1 MAAGTDRKNVSR
13 TLALPTQKARS
24 ILDARWPNTS
34 SPNGHGLGG
43 AAMRIWQN
51 AHGSLI
57 TDEQLVRHIAAYGSL
72 SRALEDGDICLVVS
86 ADPSAKPLADQP
98 ELGRRR
104 PHAPLSTRL

>member
-1 MAAGTDRKNVSR
+1 
-13 TLALPTQKARS
+13 
-24 ILDARWPNTS
+24 
-34 SPNGHGLGG
+34 
-43 AAMRIWQN
+43 MRIWQN

-57 TDEQLVRHIAAYGSL
+57 TDEQLVRHIAANGSL
-72 SRALEDGDICLVVS
+72 SRALEDGDIRLVVS